1 MQEENRNIICEKCS
15 KERECIV
22 IFENIL
28 KTSGGRLTKERVIL
42 LKAICNTTGH
52 FQPEQIAEALKKEGI
67 KVSLP
72 TIYRNLS
79 LLLKA
84 GIIRQAEVLPGQH
97 SGGTYYEHVWGR
109 VHHDH
114 LVCSQCGRRVE
125 FSYSAIDVLQDE
137 VARQYGFKLE
147 QHHLELIGT
156 CPECRQRAESQKQ
169 GESNDT
175 C

>member
-1 MQEENRNIICEKCS
+1 MQIDKQNIGCERCAN
-15 KERECIV
+15 EGECIV
-22 IFENIL
+22 IFNKYI
-28 KTSGGRLTKERVIL
+28 KSTAGRLTQERKIL
-42 LKAICNTTGH
+42 LKTICNTKGH
-52 FQPEQIAEALKKEGI
+52 FQPEQIAEIFKKEGL

-84 GIIRQAEVLPGQH
+84 GIIRQAEVLPGKK

-114 LVCSQCGRRVE
+114 LICSQCGRRIE
-125 FSYSAIDVLQDE
+125 FNYPAIDVLQDE

-147 QHHLELIGT
+147 QHHLELMGI
-156 CPECRQRAESQKQ
+156 CPECRERTPHQ
-169 GESNDT
+169 
-175 C
+175 